1 MRVEYENV
9 FALGPMCGVSDPDAV
24 LAASGQCDELG
35 IDTISA
41 GGTIAWAMEC
51 VERGLID
58 APWLRFGD
66 PDAVARALAE
76 IGERRGLGDL
86 LAEGSRRAAEHVGGG
101 SSAFAPHVKG
111 MELPGYEPRTMQ
123 AMALGLAVNARGAD
137 HNRSGAY
144 EADLSG
150 QHDRLEGGEP
160 HVAAAIET
168 EDRAAIMDSL
178 ILCKFLRGVFTEPF
192 DEWAALLATVTGWDV
207 DGAELRQTAR
217 RIVLAKRMFNIREGW
232 TPEDDWLPE
241 RLLSEPLRVGSGRV
255 AALTPARLRGMID
268 GYYAARGLDAA
279 APARPPW
286 RDCC

>member
-51 VERGLID
+51 AERGLID

-101 SSAFAPHVKG
+101 AAG
-111 MELPGYEPRTMQ
+111 EPARRHRGHT
-123 AMALGLAVNARGAD
+123 GRGAL
-137 HNRSGAY
+137 RAT
-144 EADLSG
+144 APG
-150 QHDRLEGGEP
+150 Q
-160 HVAAAIET
+160 VA
-168 EDRAAIMDSL
+168 
-178 ILCKFLRGVFTEPF
+178 G
-192 DEWAALLATVTGWDV
+192 
-207 DGAELRQTAR
+207 
-217 RIVLAKRMFNIREGW
+217 
-232 TPEDDWLPE
+232 
-241 RLLSEPLRVGSGRV
+241 
-255 AALTPARLRGMID
+255 
-268 GYYAARGLDAA
+268 
-279 APARPPW
+279 
-286 RDCC
+286 